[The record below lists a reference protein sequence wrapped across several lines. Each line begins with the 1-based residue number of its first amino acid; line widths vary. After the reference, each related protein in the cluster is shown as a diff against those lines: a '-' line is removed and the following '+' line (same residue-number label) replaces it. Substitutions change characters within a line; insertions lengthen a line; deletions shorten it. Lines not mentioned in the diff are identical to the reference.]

1 MTASS
6 AGEAAAPPEVRPT
19 PSFSSGNLI
28 GRKSEL
34 DQLDSLIGRVRAGS
48 GALLINGEAGIGKSA
63 LLERARDRATE
74 LGARALVAVGVE
86 SEAELAFA
94 GMHQLLR
101 PIIGTV
107 ELLPSPQRRALEV
120 AFGIGSDVEP
130 DPFLVALAAH
140 QLVCD
145 AAEVRPL
152 ALIVD
157 DAQWLDRSSLG
168 VLSFIA
174 RRLES
179 EAVVLIAAVRDGY
192 VTPLEETR
200 LPSLRLERLNPVA
213 AAELLDRKSVV

>member
-1 MTASS
+1 MTTS
-6 AGEAAAPPEVRPT
+6 
-19 PSFSSGNLI
+19 SSGQATAPSALSRSCSREYLI
-28 GRKSEL
+28 GRESEL
-34 DQLDSLIGRVRAGS
+34 EQLDSLIGRVRAGS
-48 GALLINGEAGIGKSA
+48 GALLINGEPGIGKSA

-107 ELLPSPQRRALEV
+107 ELLPSPQRRALEA
-120 AFGIGSDVEP
+120 AFGITSDATP

-145 AAEVRPL
+145 AAEVCPL
-152 ALIVD
+152 ALLVD
-157 DAQWLDRSSLG
+157 DAHWLDRSSLE
-168 VLSFIA
+168 VLTFIV

-179 EAVVLIAAVRDGY
+179 ESVVLIAAVR
-192 VTPLEETR
+192 
-200 LPSLRLERLNPVA
+200 
-213 AAELLDRKSVV
+213 